1 MGKLYET
8 ETWPEGSS
16 GNATRAKY
24 GRRTK
29 WRLRLA
35 GEKLNVL
42 WPNGEGKEGK
52 GTGCAYSVFLMI
64 ATRHLSAARKKAKLY
79 LIFILNGFLL
89 AICCLLRS
97 DLLTCLGRRWQ
108 APLLRCDPLPQLLLD
123 LATWQLL
130 PIAFSSV
137 HIRQSL
143 HIIPHELAWVCV
155 CVCTVF
161 NYRLAITMGDSF

>member
-29 WRLRLA
+29 WRIRLA

-42 WPNGEGKEGK
+42 WQSVEERGEERRSL
-52 GTGCAYSVFLMI
+52 TAFFLWLQLD
-64 ATRHLSAARKKAKLY
+64 TCQLLGKKAKQY

-108 APLLRCDPLPQLLLD
+108 APLLRSAIRFRNYSSSWQRGNCCQLLLA
-123 LATWQLL
+123 LSTSGRA
-130 PIAFSSV
+130 
-137 HIRQSL
+137 
-143 HIIPHELAWVCV
+143 
-155 CVCTVF
+155 CT
-161 NYRLAITMGDSF
+161 

>member
-29 WRLRLA
+29 WRIRLA

-42 WPNGEGKEGK
+42 WQNGEGKEGK
-52 GTGCAYSVFLMI
+52 GKGALTAFFLWLQLD
-64 ATRHLSAARKKAKLY
+64 TCQLLGKKAKLY

-108 APLLRCDPLPQLLLD
+108 APLHRCDPLPQLLLE

-143 HIIPHELAWVCV
+143 HIIPHELARVCV
-155 CVCTVF
+155 CV
-161 NYRLAITMGDSF
+161 YSF